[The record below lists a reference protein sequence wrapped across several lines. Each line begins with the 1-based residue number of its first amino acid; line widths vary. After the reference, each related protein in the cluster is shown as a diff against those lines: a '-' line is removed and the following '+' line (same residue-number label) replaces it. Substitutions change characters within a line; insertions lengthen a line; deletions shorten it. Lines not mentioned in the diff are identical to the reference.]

1 MTRRGIL
8 VTALLISCLLLGT
21 TSCVSLEELDSSLDS
36 DGDGWSDVQ
45 EEIAGTDPDDV
56 DTDNDGYWDPLD
68 PNPLNPDIPGSDWPA
83 EPATSPTTTPAP
95 TPDVSASSDNVTPT
109 VAPGQMALREFREVQ
124 AAVEF
129 MMRNNKLASL
139 THPVTAP
146 ANDMRRFPDIST
158 RHGAAGMGYVL
169 CCHDSN
175 GDGKPDINYIRFSKT
190 KGTYT
195 CDEYGNVTQVTTGYE

>member
-1 MTRRGIL
+1 MTKRGIL
-8 VTALLISCLLLGT
+8 VTALPTLCLLLGT
-21 TSCVSLEELDSSLDS
+21 SSCVSFEDLDLSEDS

-45 EEIAGTDPDDV
+45 EEVAGTDSDNV

-68 PNPLNPDIPGSDWPA
+68 PNPLDPDIPGSDWLT
-83 EPATSPTTTPAP
+83 EPASSPTTTPAP
-95 TPDVSASSDNVTPT
+95 TPDVSASSDNATPIT
-109 VAPGQMALREFREVQ
+109 APEQMALGEFREVQ
-124 AAVEF
+124 DAVQF

-139 THPVTAP
+139 AHPVTA
-146 ANDMRRFPDIST
+146 ATDDMRRFPDAST
-158 RHGAAGMGYVL
+158 RHGAVGMGYVL
-169 CCHDSN
+169 YCHDSN